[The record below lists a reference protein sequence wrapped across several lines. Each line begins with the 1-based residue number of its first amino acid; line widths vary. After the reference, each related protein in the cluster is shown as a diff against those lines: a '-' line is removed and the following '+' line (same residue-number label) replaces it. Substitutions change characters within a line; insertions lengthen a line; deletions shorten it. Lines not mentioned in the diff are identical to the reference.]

1 MSEDPQRGAPP
12 QPEPPANPPASR
24 APQSS
29 STGEG
34 AAGAPPRHRER
45 RTRAVGWQSRDV
57 LRASALVVGF
67 WLALRLL
74 WFANQIVFICFLG
87 ILFGLAVSAG
97 VDRLQRFRI
106 PRGIGAALIVFGFV
120 GSLALFVTLTAP
132 VLRRQALEL
141 RDRLPQAVDKVENW
155 LNARRQGMFGILLGG
170 TEVARGPQAR
180 SPGGAARPAAHTD
193 TLTPGDTTRRAGSA
207 PGKVP
212 DTLVVVAQAPPA
224 VTAAEGAARGGA
236 TPSDGLR
243 TRIGQQFSSVRRY
256 LFPFLSSTIAVVG
269 GILLML
275 VLTIYIAAEPDLY
288 HRGLMHLFPHRARP
302 RAGEVLHQTAFVLRK
317 WFIAQLI
324 GMAAIGIVTTIALL
338 LLKVK
343 AAVALGIIAGLLEFI
358 PTVGPIIAAVP
369 AIAMGFLDSP
379 QKALWVA
386 LACIAIQQLENHIL
400 IPQLMKQHLDLAPAL
415 TVIAQ
420 AVMALVFGFLGLLVA
435 VPMLAAVMV
444 PIKLLYVEG
453 VVGDDM
459 DAGGEEDD

>member
-1 MSEDPQRGAPP
+1 MSEDPQRGARP
-12 QPEPPANPPASR
+12 QPEPAANPPAQGTPPS
-24 APQSS
+24 PPP
-29 STGEG
+29 G
-34 AAGAPPRHRER
+34 AGAHGAQPPRGRER

-67 WLALRLL
+67 WLALKLL

-87 ILFGLAVSAG
+87 VLFGLAVSAG

-106 PRGIGAALIVFGFV
+106 PRGVGAALIVFGFI
-120 GSLALFVTLTAP
+120 GSLALFISLTAP
-132 VLRRQALEL
+132 VLRRQGVEL
-141 RDRLPQAVDKVENW
+141 RERLPQAVDKVENW
-155 LNARRQGMFGILLGG
+155 VNERRQGMFGILLGG
-170 TEVARGPQAR
+170 TEVAAAR
-180 SPGGAARPAAHTD
+180 SGTAAAPARPARTD
-193 TLTPGDTTRRAGSA
+193 TLAPGDTARRADSA
-207 PGKVP
+207 RDAVP
-212 DTLVVVAQAPPA
+212 DTLVVVAQAPPGA
-224 VTAAEGAARGGA
+224 VTPESAGGTRSA
-236 TPSDGLR
+236 SDGLR
-243 TRIGQQFSSVRRY
+243 SRIGQQFGSVRRY

-324 GMAAIGIVTTIALL
+324 GMAAIGIVTTIVLL
-338 LLKVK
+338 VLRVK

-369 AIAMGFLDSP
+369 AVAMGFLDSP

-459 DAGGEEDD
+459 DTDEDDD